1 MKFKTGILIDSFQI
15 ELDDAL
21 KISADLGVNGIQM
34 YAVPHHM
41 ASINLDYKEAKSL
54 KRKINSYNLEVAA
67 LCGDLGGH
75 GFELEEENP
84 GKIKKTK
91 EIIDFASELGTT
103 IITTHIGVISEEADS
118 DKNIVMR
125 EALSEVCRYAED
137 AGIYIA
143 IETGPER
150 SMVLKKFIKGTGEKN
165 LKVNFDPANLV
176 MVQGE
181 NPAEAVLALGDYI
194 VHTHAK
200 DGKMIKKC
208 NPVTIYDAFAEGN
221 PENINIDNYFVEL
234 PLGTGDV
241 DFPEYLRVLENIG
254 YSGYLTIER
263 EAGGNRVKDITEG
276 IYFLKEVML

>member
-34 YAVPHHM
+34 YAVSHHM

-54 KRKINSYNLEVAA
+54 KRKINSYNLEVSA

-75 GFELEEENP
+75 GFELKEENP

-103 IITTHIGVISEEADS
+103 IITTHIGVVSEEADS

-125 EALSEVCRYAED
+125 EALREVCRYAED

-181 NPAEAVLALGDYI
+181 NPAEAVLTLGDYI

-221 PENINIDNYFVEL
+221 PENINTDNYFVEL

-241 DFPEYLRVLENIG
+241 DFPEYLRVLENTG

-263 EAGGNRVKDITEG
+263 EAGGNRIKDITEG
-276 IYFLKEVML
+276 IDFLKEVML